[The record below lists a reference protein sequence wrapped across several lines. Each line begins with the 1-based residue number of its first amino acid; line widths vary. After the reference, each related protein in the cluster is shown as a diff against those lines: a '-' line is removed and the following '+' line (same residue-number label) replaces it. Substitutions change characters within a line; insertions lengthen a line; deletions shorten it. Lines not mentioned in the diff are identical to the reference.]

1 MQLNRID
8 LRRLILSLATVS
20 VILTLVN
27 ALYATYKVQKN
38 LLIDGT
44 LHANEAY
51 ATKLA
56 RSTAMHLN
64 LVMSELNWS
73 SQAIA
78 QAPQN
83 PSLSQLETER
93 LLRQSD
99 SFNAVV
105 RVNANGQ
112 LQALAAPNSF
122 KADVILKDAPIQEA
136 LTQQQTRI
144 SSPFRLNQGQYFIL
158 VSQPIID
165 EAGHYDGFIGGLINL
180 HDRSIL
186 HRLLSDQSY
195 QDETYLYVVDA
206 KHRLIVHPDKT
217 RIGEKV
223 LDNPAIE
230 TVLDGQT
237 GHQKI
242 INSQGIHMLAGYSP
256 VGISGWGVVSQ
267 RPLHATLATLDK
279 QMLSVLWHSLPIL
292 LVTGLIIWLF
302 AGRISKP
309 LWHLAQQAEH
319 PETPETESE
328 VKRIKTWYY
337 EADELKTAL
346 LKGFGSVHQHIH
358 ALKTESL
365 TDPLTRILNRRG
377 LQQQLETWQ
386 LENIPFSVISLD
398 IDHFKAVNDAHG
410 HDVGDQVI
418 QAVTEQMR
426 ECSRNQDVL
435 SRTGGEEFL
444 MLLPYTPLEYAV
456 QVAERLRKTMSDA
469 PLKTV
474 GTITISLGVAHWP
487 ETAEDIEKVLKQADV
502 ALYQAKQTGRNK
514 VCVATD
520 SACQEA
526 MRKWEDILN

>member
-1 MQLNRID
+1 MHHLTRID

-38 LLIDGT
+38 LLIDNT

-56 RSTAMHLN
+56 RSTAMHLK
-64 LVMSELNWS
+64 LVLSELKWS
-73 SQAIA
+73 SRIIA
-78 QAPQN
+78 QAPHN
-83 PSLSQLETER
+83 LALSQLETER
-93 LLRQSD
+93 LLHQSD
-99 SFNAVV
+99 SFTAVM
-105 RVNANGQ
+105 RVNAKGQ
-112 LQALAAPNSF
+112 LQTLAAPESF
-122 KADVILKDAPIQEA
+122 KADVILKDAPIQQA
-136 LTQQQTRI
+136 LTQQQI

-165 EAGHYDGFIGGLINL
+165 KTGHYDGFIAGLIDL
-180 HDRSIL
+180 HNHSIL

-195 QDETYLYVVDA
+195 QDETYLYVVDS
-206 KHRLIVHPDKT
+206 KHHLIIHPDEQ
-217 RIGEKV
+217 RIGDQV
-223 LDNPAIE
+223 LGNLAIE
-230 TVLDGQT
+230 AVLNGET

-242 INSQGIHMLAGYSP
+242 TNSQGIDMLAGYSP
-256 VGISGWGVVSQ
+256 VSLSGWGVISQ
-267 RPLHATLATLDK
+267 RPLHATLASLDK

-292 LVTGLIIWLF
+292 FITGLFIWLF

-309 LWHLAQQAEH
+309 LWHLARQAEH
-319 PETPETESE
+319 PETPETQSK
-328 VKRIKTWYY
+328 VNQIKTWYY
-337 EADELKTAL
+337 EANEIKAAL
-346 LKGFGSVHQHIH
+346 LKGFGTINQHIH
-358 ALKTESL
+358 ELKTESL

-377 LQQQLETWQ
+377 LHQQLQMWQ
-386 LENIPFSVISLD
+386 LKNTPFSAISLD
-398 IDHFKAVNDAHG
+398 IDLFKAVNDTHG

-418 QAVTEQMR
+418 QAVTEKMR
-426 ECSRNQDVL
+426 ECSRGQDVL

-444 MLLPYTPLEYAV
+444 MLLPYTPLEQAI
-456 QVAERLRKTMSDA
+456 QVAERLRKIMSEA

-474 GTITISLGVAHWP
+474 GTVTISLGVAHWP
-487 ETAEDIEKVLKQADV
+487 ETADNIEKVLKQADV